1 MALEITFVEIRE
13 ALESSGE
20 CFLCTLER
28 DLEQRYTDHYLYE
41 EVMDPASR
49 AKIVASRGFCNYH
62 FYEMLS
68 EAGRPRTAD
77 GLGMALIMESVNKA
91 LIEEIKGQLE
101 ATKDVGESES
111 SSLATRTRLVAREVK
126 SRLLRTKS
134 RRATLLS
141 RQIHRMLSLRNPCP
155 ACEHIDTFVNIFVD
169 FFINALNERSQR
181 IAELFADSKG
191 LCVPHYM
198 TVMCRLDEKLP
209 DLKKGPVAK
218 QIVEVQLKNMRRL
231 NTEFSEYVRK
241 HDYRFSKEPWGSEQD
256 VVPRGVA
263 KLSGKQGVRR
273 AL

>member
-1 MALEITFVEIRE
+1 MGLEITYVEIRE

-28 DLEQRYTDHYLYE
+28 DLEQKYTDHYLYE
-41 EVMDPASR
+41 EVMASASR
-49 AKIVASRGFCNYH
+49 AKIVASRGFCNHH
-62 FYEMLS
+62 FYEMLY
-68 EAGRPRTAD
+68 EAGKPKTAD

-101 ATKDVGESES
+101 ATKDVGESE
-111 SSLATRTRLVAREVK
+111 LATRIRLGKRDVQF
-126 SRLLRTKS
+126 RLLRTKGKRPS
-134 RRATLLS
+134 LLS
-141 RQIHRMLSLRNPCP
+141 KQIRRMLSMRNPCP
-155 ACEHIDTFVNIFVD
+155 ACEHIDTFVNMFIDV
-169 FFINALNERSQR
+169 FINALNERSHR

-209 DLKKGPVAK
+209 DLKKGPVAR
-218 QIVEVQLKNMRRL
+218 QIIEVQLKNMRRL